1 MEREVLMT
9 GIGGQGIQLASKI
22 LAQAASE
29 EGKNVMHF
37 GVYGGVIRGGTS
49 DCTIVASTEELLA
62 PPIID
67 EAWALVAMHPRSLG
81 AVLPK
86 VRPGGVVVANSTLV
100 TQDIPRIDRFVIDIP
115 ATRLAEQAGNI
126 VGASLIALGGFVA
139 ATGYVSAESVVAAMR
154 RQIPAHRQTLIE
166 FNATCLELGR
176 EHVRRN
182 VEIPAQASAWG
193 GVGGIAAAAS

>member
-1 MEREVLMT
+1 MT

-67 EAWALVAMHPRSLG
+67 EAWALVAMHPRSLDLI
-81 AVLPK
+81 LPK
-86 VRPGGVVVANSTLV
+86 IRQGGVVVANSTLV
-100 TQDIPRIDRFVIDIP
+100 TQGISRDDCLVIDIP
-115 ATRLAEQAGNI
+115 ATRLAEQAGNL
-126 VGASLIALGGFVA
+126 VGASLIALGGFVE
-139 ATGYVSAESVVAAMR
+139 ATGFASAGAVLAAMNK
-154 RQIPAHRQTLIE
+154 QIPTHRRRLIE
-166 FNATCLELGR
+166 FNEKCLDLGR
-176 EHVRRN
+176 EHVRAN
-182 VEIPAQASAWG
+182 VEVAARARAWSSAQ
-193 GVGGIAAAAS
+193 GIAATVS